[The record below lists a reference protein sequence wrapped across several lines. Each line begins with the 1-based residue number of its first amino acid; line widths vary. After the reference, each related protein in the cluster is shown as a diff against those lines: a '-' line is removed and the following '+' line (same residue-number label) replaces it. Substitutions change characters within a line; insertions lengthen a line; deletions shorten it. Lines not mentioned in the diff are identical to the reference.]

1 MKRTCNKGQYVV
13 YIKDRYK
20 RTFKALKT
28 KIFMEQD
35 TNRSIEIKKPQETG
49 FSNTKS
55 QKLATAIYLITGF
68 FSDNEPLKWK
78 LRDLSSKLI
87 SVSLLIKDNHFKHN
101 SGVLEMRAIITEIT
115 SLLLV
120 LKQVGLISEMNYSII
135 NQEFSS
141 LLSLVSPS
149 EEFEPYGEI
158 HIKRNFFTTSEIAQE
173 EISRV
178 IAPTPTGR
186 AVPKDIKDKT
196 TEDLKD
202 FSVVAVKKNG
212 RQSIIINLLKRKKE
226 IMIKDVS
233 PLINGCSEKT
243 IQRELMSMVHN
254 GVLNK
259 IGEKRWSRYSLAK

>member
-1 MKRTCNKGQYVV
+1 
-13 YIKDRYK
+13 
-20 RTFKALKT
+20 
-28 KIFMEQD
+28 MEQD

-55 QKLATAIYLITGF
+55 QKLATALYLITGF

-78 LRDLSSKLI
+78 LRDLSSRLI
-87 SVSLLIKDNHFKHN
+87 SVSLLIKDNYSKHN
-101 SGVLEMRAIITEIT
+101 SGVLEMRAIILEIT

-120 LKQVGLISEMNYSII
+120 LKQAGLISEMNYSII

-141 LLSLVSPS
+141 LLTMVSPS
-149 EEFEPYGEI
+149 DEFEVYGEM
-158 HIKRNFFTTSEIAQE
+158 HIKKEFFTTHEIAQK
-173 EISRV
+173 EINRAIS
-178 IAPTPTGR
+178 PTPTSR
-186 AVPKDIKDKT
+186 PILKNIKDKN

-212 RQSIIINLLKRKKE
+212 RQSIIINLLKHKRE

-243 IQRELMSMVHN
+243 IQRELMSMVHS
-254 GVLNK
+254 GILNK
-259 IGEKRWSRYSLAK
+259 IGEKRWSRYSLALAK

>member
-1 MKRTCNKGQYVV
+1 
-13 YIKDRYK
+13 
-20 RTFKALKT
+20 
-28 KIFMEQD
+28 MEQD
-35 TNRSIEIKKPQETG
+35 TNRSIELKKPQETG

-55 QKLATAIYLITGF
+55 QKLATALYLITGF

-78 LRDLSSKLI
+78 LRDLSSRLI
-87 SVSLLIKDNHFKHN
+87 SVSLLIKGNYFKHN

-120 LKQVGLISEMNYSII
+120 LKQAGLISDMNYSII

-141 LLSLVSPS
+141 LLSIVSPS
-149 EEFEPYGEI
+149 EEFESLGEM
-158 HIKRNFFTTSEIAQE
+158 HIKRSFFSAPEIAQK
-173 EISRV
+173 EIGHIS
-178 IAPTPTGR
+178 APTQISHTSI
-186 AVPKDIKDKT
+186 KTIKDKT

-233 PLINGCSEKT
+233 PLIDGCSEKT
-243 IQRELMSMVHN
+243 IQRELLSMVHN
-254 GVLNK
+254 GILNK
-259 IGEKRWSRYSLAK
+259 IGEKRWSKYSLARP

>member
-1 MKRTCNKGQYVV
+1 
-13 YIKDRYK
+13 
-20 RTFKALKT
+20 
-28 KIFMEQD
+28 MEQD
-35 TNRSIEIKKPQETG
+35 TNRGIELKNPPAGGPETG

-78 LRDLSSKLI
+78 LRDLSSRLI
-87 SVSLLIKDNHFKHN
+87 SVSLLVKDNYFKHN

-120 LKQVGLISEMNYSII
+120 LKQAGLVSDMNYSII

-141 LLSLVSPS
+141 LLTLVSPS
-149 EEFEPYGEI
+149 EEFEPFGDL
-158 HIKRNFFTTSEIAQE
+158 HIKRSFFNTPEIAQK
-173 EISRV
+173 EIEHI
-178 IAPTPTGR
+178 IAPAPIIRTPI
-186 AVPKDIKDKT
+186 KSIKDKN

-202 FSVVAVKKNG
+202 FSIVAVKKNG

-233 PLINGCSEKT
+233 PLIDGCSEKT
-243 IQRELMSMVHN
+243 IQRELLSMVHN
-254 GVLNK
+254 GILNK
-259 IGEKRWSRYSLAK
+259 MGEKRWSKYSLAK